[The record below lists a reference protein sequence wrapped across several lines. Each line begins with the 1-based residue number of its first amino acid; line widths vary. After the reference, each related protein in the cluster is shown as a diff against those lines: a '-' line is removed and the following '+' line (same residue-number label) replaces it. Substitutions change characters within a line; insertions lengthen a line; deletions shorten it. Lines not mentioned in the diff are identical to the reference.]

1 MQPLSSNLMLTG
13 PTKLSAGVMSMVTR
27 WLSLSSKTASLLASQ
42 RAMYC
47 ASMVES
53 ATVFY
58 NFEAQLT
65 AAPPKMNMKLVV
77 DRCVS

>member
-1 MQPLSSNLMLTG
+1 
-13 PTKLSAGVMSMVTR
+13 
-27 WLSLSSKTASLLASQ
+27 
-42 RAMYC
+42 
-47 ASMVES
+47 MVES